1 MIGNANVR
9 LIAALGHGHVI
20 GDGQT
25 MGFSDRE
32 DMRYFKNNTIYN
44 PVVMGRRTRES
55 LPHGALKDR
64 LNIVLSR
71 SLTPGYLQ
79 PNLVVVPDLER
90 LRMLV
95 EVLYPD
101 GPPSLAPLWVM
112 GGGEIYREFLPYA
125 DELWLT
131 RMDVELPGSVTFPD
145 WDTVDFECRQV
156 IEGPSPEDGR
166 EPNRYQVWSRR

>member
-9 LIAALGHGHVI
+9 LIAALGHGNVI

-32 DMRYFKNNTIYN
+32 DMLYFTKNTIYN
-44 PVVMGRRTRES
+44 PVVMGRRTWES
-55 LPHGALKDR
+55 LPYRVLKAR

-71 SLTPGYLQ
+71 SLTPGYVQ
-79 PNLVVVPDLER
+79 SNLVVVPDLER

-101 GPPSLAPLWVM
+101 GIQSLAPLWVI

-131 RMDVELPGSVTFPD
+131 RMDVVLPGNVTFPE
-145 WDTVDFECRQV
+145 WDTDDFECRQTV
-156 IEGPSPEDGR
+156 TDSTSEGSR